1 LDERKK
7 IVFIRLI
14 YLMSQKVAAAAPLK
28 EESDLMRTV
37 FAGIGSICAASV
49 THPIDT
55 IKIRLQIQ
63 GEGNGKTGR

>member
-1 LDERKK
+1 
-7 IVFIRLI
+7 
-14 YLMSQKVAAAAPLK
+14 MSQKVAAAAPLK